1 MSKCAIARPRLS
13 RSSKF
18 KVKVPSFPDLASVQ
32 LSYIPRLWGLF
43 YLVGLLAQ
51 PRIPSPCLSF
61 VLCPGVSS

>member
-32 LSYIPRLWGLF
+32 LSYIPRLWYVALCSTWLV
-43 YLVGLLAQ
+43 YLLNLAF
-51 PRIPSPCLSF
+51 PPLA
-61 VLCPGVSS
+61 